1 MPQRERAPIRC
12 QLVMRDKGCST
23 VYWNNRAENSHQAVR
38 RRERK
43 RQRFK
48 SARSAQR
55 FLSIHA
61 AVHNT
66 CYTDKAQVSH
76 RLPLSRVGAIN
87 CLGSGFLVTAPI
99 RTPHRAGR
107 NAAFRPLETPKV
119 TVLTSASASGAPLI
133 TRAFAKA
140 RSIVRAKRT
149 CSISDVSAI
158 VDVTV
163 SWSTRKNF
171 RAPPTSRIHYEIR
184 GIPRSRESKM
194 FESAGWYK
202 PFSCAHWR
210 LSATN
215 AV

>member
-1 MPQRERAPIRC
+1 VPARYAGQGLLIRLLE
-12 QLVMRDKGCST
+12 QPSRKFASGGAT
-23 VYWNNRAENSHQAVR
+23 TRAEEATVQVGSLRSAFSQHSR
-38 RRERK
+38 RRIQYPDE
-43 RQRFK
+43 
-48 SARSAQR
+48 AR
-55 FLSIHA
+55 
-61 AVHNT
+61 
-66 CYTDKAQVSH
+66 VSH

-99 RTPHRAGR
+99 RTPLRAGR
-107 NAAFRPLETPKV
+107 NAAFRPLETPNV

-140 RSIVRAKRT
+140 RSIIRAKRT
-149 CSISDVSAI
+149 CSISDVSPI

-184 GIPRSRESKM
+184 GIPKSRESKM

-202 PFSCAHWR
+202 PFSCAHWMGR
-210 LSATN
+210 KPML
-215 AV
+215 AVFVGG